1 MLEALEVSQ
10 SHASSVEI
18 GRAVLWSV
26 AAPSWVSRQ
35 AGADATDGG
44 VGGDCNEGA
53 ALLTST
59 LGKLEQSGNTDGI
72 SSA

>member
-18 GRAVLWSV
+18 GCAVLWSV

-35 AGADATDGG
+35 AGADATDF
-44 VGGDCNEGA
+44 GGDCNEGA